1 MPRSHTRGLHLVA
14 ILEAVKGVAVLIAGF
29 GLLTFLGQDVEVAA
43 ERLITRL
50 HLNPAHHYPQVFIQ
64 AMADVTNTRLWLMAG
79 FAALYATVRLI
90 EAYGLWKERAWA
102 KWFAALSGSIYIPIE
117 LYELAIRAT
126 WLKFGALVVNVV
138 VVAYMASLLRE
149 AKQEKAQAAAKSD

>member
-29 GLLTFLGQDVEVAA
+29 GLLTFLGQDVEAAA

-90 EAYGLWKERAWA
+90 EA
-102 KWFAALSGSIYIPIE
+102 
-117 LYELAIRAT
+117 
-126 WLKFGALVVNVV
+126 
-138 VVAYMASLLRE
+138 
-149 AKQEKAQAAAKSD
+149 